1 MWLPSWMHS
10 TKPSL
15 DLYMIYEDYKGNRS
29 YGLRVIV
36 LFIVFF
42 VVFAVE
48 AVLRV
53 ELHLEVLVALYHLE
67 LELTAYLLVWSLHVP
82 RIIKIDLDIDLLLNL
97 RWIWR
102 IGVQGHYGHLVWEIT
117 KNPIWKGSSIV
128 TRTFHRPVQL
138 LHRLLLEFNH
148 LLLLLPLLMLI
159 FAGSS

>member
-1 MWLPSWMHS
+1 MHS

-67 LELTAYLLVWSLHVP
+67 LELTAYLLV
-82 RIIKIDLDIDLLLNL
+82 
-97 RWIWR
+97 
-102 IGVQGHYGHLVWEIT
+102 
-117 KNPIWKGSSIV
+117 
-128 TRTFHRPVQL
+128 
-138 LHRLLLEFNH
+138 
-148 LLLLLPLLMLI
+148 
-159 FAGSS
+159 